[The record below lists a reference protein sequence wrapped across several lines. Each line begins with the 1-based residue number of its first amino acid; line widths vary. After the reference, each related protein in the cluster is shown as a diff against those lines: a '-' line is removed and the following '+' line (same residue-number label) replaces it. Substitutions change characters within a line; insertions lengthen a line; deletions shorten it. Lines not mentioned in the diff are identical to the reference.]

1 MSKKK
6 NKKSPGLSKLAKK
19 VAKLAI
25 FGKLE
30 NLSVKEYYKIL
41 RSKFSKK
48 ECALLAAIHISGK
61 GSIPTPQVASPFSI
75 PKEGM
80 EEFLSKIF
88 GKKAEGAT
96 GKVDE
101 PVAPEAAPEEVAQ
114 AAEVIDLV
122 KKTPESKL

>member
-6 NKKSPGLSKLAKK
+6 NKKSPDLSKIDKK

-48 ECALLAAIHISGK
+48 ECALLAAIYISGRG
-61 GSIPTPQVASPFSI
+61 GSVGPQVAGPFSV

-88 GKKAEGAT
+88 GKK
-96 GKVDE
+96 DE
-101 PVAPEAAPEEVAQ
+101 LIAPEAAPEEVAQ